1 MNNYDERLKDCLE
14 KALELEKK
22 DVKKIDMDTPLQG
35 LGINSMLFMK
45 IVVAIENEFD
55 FEFQNENLDY
65 SKFQTY
71 GDILKFIEDE
81 IGGKS

>member
-22 DVKKIDMDTPLQG
+22 DVKKIDMDTPLQD